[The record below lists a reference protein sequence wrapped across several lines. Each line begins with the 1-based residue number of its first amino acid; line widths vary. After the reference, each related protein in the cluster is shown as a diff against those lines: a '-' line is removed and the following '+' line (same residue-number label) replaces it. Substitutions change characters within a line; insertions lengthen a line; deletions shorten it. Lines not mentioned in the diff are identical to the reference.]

1 MTDYL
6 KAHIEDYLHVIGVTN
21 LRKSFHCLNPEHAD
35 NNPSMSY
42 DKNRNKVHCFSCLAD
57 YDIYDLVRI
66 HEGLATLPEQKK
78 RVIELYGDSPVKEQ
92 EQPKPLPKYPPE
104 KIQAMIQQGISH
116 IHETDYFINRGLTP
130 ETITRF
136 NLGYAPAAEID
147 GRKPEPTVIIPIGN
161 DYFITRS
168 TTAKEYKNL
177 PDIPIPILNEEYITR
192 SGTEIIFITESAIDA
207 ISIEQAGGKAIALN
221 GVTNDSKLISL
232 IEQHKPKHKFILSLD
247 NDPPGQE
254 ATERIIK
261 AMERLKTPYMTNNI
275 AGTYKDANEA
285 LQADGNAFTAAVTAA
300 IDKADPDQAR
310 NATYYLNDF
319 LKGITASI
327 DTPAIPTGYSRLDKV
342 LDGGLYEGL
351 YIIGAISSL
360 GKTTYILQ
368 MADQIAQQQHD
379 VLIFS
384 LEMANYELMA
394 KSISRISFIKAKE
407 KRNAKTVR
415 GILSGKRWKEYSP
428 AEHSLIKESLQEY
441 QKYAD
446 YVYMV
451 EGMGDV
457 GAAQIKYYTDK
468 HIQKHNKRP
477 VIIIDYLQMLAPN
490 EPRATDKQNTDKAV
504 LELKRISREYK
515 VPIIAISSFN
525 RESYKQS
532 VTMEAFKESG
542 AIEYSSDVL
551 IGLQAKG
558 AGKKEF
564 DVDAAK
570 RKDPREIEL
579 KILKNR
585 NGKTG
590 DSLYY
595 NYYPMFNYFI
605 EESGEIGWND

>member
-6 KAHIEDYLHVIGVTN
+6 KAYIEDYLRGIGVTN
-21 LRKSFHCLNPEHAD
+21 LRKPFNCLNPEHAD

-42 DKNRNKVHCFSCLAD
+42 EKKRKKIHCFACQAD

-66 HEGLATLPEQKK
+66 YEGLTTFPEQKK
-78 RVIELYGDSPVKEQ
+78 SLQQRYGESPIKYERA
-92 EQPKPLPKYPPE
+92 EATPLPKYSPE
-104 KIQAMIQQGISH
+104 QIKAMIHQGISH
-116 IHETDYFINRGLTP
+116 VHETDYFINRGLTP

-136 NLGYAPAAEID
+136 KLGYEPATNEA
-147 GRKPEPTVIIPIGN
+147 IIPIGL
-161 DYFITRS
+161 DYYIKRS
-168 TTAKEYKNL
+168 TTEKSYRNL
-177 PDIPIPILNEEYITR
+177 PDIPVPIFNEEYLTP

-221 GVTNDSKLISL
+221 SAANENKFITLL
-232 IEQHKPKHKFILSLD
+232 QQHKPKHKFILSLD
-247 NDPPGQE
+247 NDAPGTR
-254 ATERIIK
+254 ATEQIIE
-261 AMERLKTPYMTNNI
+261 AMERMKTPYMAVNI
-275 AGTYKDANEA
+275 AGAYKDANEA
-285 LQADGNAFTAAVTAA
+285 LQADSKAFTEAINEA
-300 IDKADPDQAR
+300 IDQADPDQAR
-310 NATYYLNDF
+310 SAAYYLEDF

-368 MADQIAQQQHD
+368 MADQIAEQGND

-384 LEMANYELMA
+384 LEMARYELIA
-394 KSISRISFIKAKE
+394 KSISRISFLKAKD

-415 GILSGKRWKEYSP
+415 GILSGKRWRDYSQ
-428 AEHSLIKESLQEY
+428 EETQLIKQSIEDY
-441 QKYAD
+441 QKYAAN
-446 YVYMV
+446 VYMI
-451 EGMGDV
+451 EGIGDV
-457 GAAQIKYYTDK
+457 GAAQIRYYTEK

-477 VIIIDYLQMLAPN
+477 VIIIDYLQIIAPY

-504 LELKRISREYK
+504 LELKRISRDYK
-515 VPIIAISSFN
+515 IPVMVISSFN
-525 RESYKQS
+525 RASYKDT

-551 IGLQAKG
+551 IGLQSKG
-558 AGKKEF
+558 AGTKDF

-595 NYYPMFNYFI
+595 SFYPMFNYFI
-605 EESGEIGWND
+605 EESGEINE